1 MSKKIKV
8 QLTSKKSAYVIER
21 QIYRPGDIFEID
33 ETRFNVSCMVKV
45 AEPKKTVE
53 PPKEVAEEPEE
64 SVDLVEEEILASAD
78 ESEDE
83 VVSEAVMARTAP
95 KVRKRRV

>member
-33 ETRFNVSCMVKV
+33 AIRFDVSCMVKV
-45 AEPKKTVE
+45 EEPKKK
-53 PPKEVAEEPEE
+53 PPKKPEVVEELKEEPVGELE
-64 SVDLVEEEILASAD
+64 PTETVSS
-78 ESEDE
+78 E
-83 VVSEAVMARTAP
+83 VVVAKVAP
-95 KVRKRRV
+95 KVQKRKKP